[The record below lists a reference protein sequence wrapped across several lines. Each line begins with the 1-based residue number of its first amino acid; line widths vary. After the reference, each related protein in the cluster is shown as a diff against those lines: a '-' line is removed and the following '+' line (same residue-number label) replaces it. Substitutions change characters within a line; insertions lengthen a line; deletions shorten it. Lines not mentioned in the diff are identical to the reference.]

1 MRMPIRMA
9 IRCWLA
15 LALTGLCAVSCTT
28 SPDPPAS
35 FVVGLRVLAA
45 TGEPPQVDP
54 GGVSQVTVLAVD
66 TGGRAIDVAWS
77 RCALAPLAGEAVNAD
92 CVTAVG
98 PPTLEPIGSGLTIS
112 AVMPPGTTAASLG
125 LPDATNGVY
134 LPLVAQVT
142 DGVDAVTTVYRLR
155 LGDGTPPNMNPE
167 IASIE
172 VVDAAGVAT
181 AVDPA
186 APLVVHA
193 GEQLT
198 LEATYTPGS
207 AQTYIGVGGAS
218 ATEVLSTSWFCTAGA
233 LSVLR
238 TSAAQPQTVLN
249 LTASLPETGQII
261 DLWAVVHDERGG
273 VGYTHRSLALQ

>member
-1 MRMPIRMA
+1 MRPTMRQA
-9 IRCWLA
+9 RA
-15 LALTGLCAVSCTT
+15 LALTGLCALSCTT

-35 FVVGLRVLAA
+35 FVTGLRVLAA

-54 GGVSQVTVLAVD
+54 GAASQVTVLAVD
-66 TGGRAIDVAWS
+66 TGGRAVDVAWS
-77 RCALAPLAGEAVNAD
+77 RCQVAPLAGEAVNAD
-92 CVTAVG
+92 CVTATG
-98 PPTLEPIGSGLTIS
+98 PPTLVPIGNGLTIS

-134 LPLVAQVT
+134 LPLVALVT
-142 DGVDAVTTVYRLR
+142 DGADSVTTVYRLR
-155 LGDGTPPNMNPE
+155 LGDGTPPNLNPE
-167 IASIE
+167 IASVE
-172 VVDAAGVAT
+172 VVGAAGVTT
-181 AVDPA
+181 ALDPA
-186 APLVVHA
+186 VPLAVHA
-193 GEQLT
+193 GDQLT

-249 LTASLPETGQII
+249 LTAPLPETGQII
-261 DLWAVVHDERGG
+261 DLFAVVHDERGG
-273 VGYTHRSLALQ
+273 VGYTHRSLVLQ

>member
-1 MRMPIRMA
+1 MRSTMRQA
-9 IRCWLA
+9 CA
-15 LALTGLCAVSCTT
+15 LALTGLCALGCTT
-28 SPDPPAS
+28 APDPPAS
-35 FVVGLRVLAA
+35 FVAGLRVLAA

-54 GGVSQVTVLAVD
+54 GAASQVTVLAVD
-66 TGGRAIDVAWS
+66 TGGRTVDVAWS
-77 RCALAPLAGEAVNAD
+77 RCQVAPLAGEAVNAD
-92 CVTAVG
+92 CVTATG
-98 PPTLEPIGSGLTIS
+98 PPTLVPIGNGLTVS

-134 LPLVAQVT
+134 LPLVALVT
-142 DGVDAVTTVYRLR
+142 DGADSVTTVYRLR

-167 IASIE
+167 IASVE
-172 VVDAAGVAT
+172 VVGAAGVTT
-181 AVDPA
+181 AIDPA
-186 APLVVHA
+186 VPLVVHA
-193 GEQLT
+193 GDQLT

-249 LTASLPETGQII
+249 LTAALPETGQII
-261 DLWAVVHDERGG
+261 DLFAVVHDERGG
-273 VGYTHRSLALQ
+273 VGYTHRSLVLQ